1 MKRSLLITAIS
12 VVVVLALSSCSE
24 EIDQTPVFESVQVQK
39 QSLPLVAM
47 GTVTST
53 KATPL
58 LVPGQNWSSR
68 QLVWMRPEGEFVKAG
83 EVVARF
89 SAEQGRLEL
98 AQAQIDLERNA
109 VARALKEADLG
120 VSQGRIGVDLAQ
132 VDAELNIARRY
143 AKADLQVFARNQILD
158 AVQDEKFL
166 TDKRDVLDW
175 RRDQSGGR
183 GQAELAVLDS
193 QRARVAL
200 TAEQKKSDMDAL
212 EIKAPNDGVFMLSSD
227 WGGEKPKIG
236 ATLYAGMDFGS
247 LPDSSSMQVELSVP
261 QIEAQG
267 IVVGAKVRLHPEG
280 RPDQV
285 FTSTISQVDGG
296 AQAKDRRN
304 PVKYVSMKANIPAE
318 MIRKH
323 RFVSGQRFRS
333 DIFSVL
339 PKNTLSV
346 ANIAIVSEAGKNF
359 VEVGNADGGQF
370 KRREITLGEQGI
382 ARTIVSKGLAV
393 GDLVSLTP
401 KREEDTI
408 DADDKK
414 AKNKKPSEKQDAPR

>member
-1 MKRSLLITAIS
+1 MKRIHIIAT
-12 VVVVLALSSCSE
+12 VVLACLLSACTDLPE
-24 EIDQTPVFESVQVQK
+24 QTPVFEVIKTEK
-39 QSLPLVAM
+39 QSLSLVAM
-47 GTVTST
+47 GTVKST

-58 LVPGQNWSSR
+58 LVPGQNWSTR
-68 QLVWMRPEGEFVKAG
+68 QLIWMRPEGELVKAG

-89 SAEQGRLEL
+89 SAERGKLEL

-109 VARALKEADLG
+109 VARTLKEADLG

-166 TDKRDVLDW
+166 GNKREVLDW
-175 RRDQSGGR
+175 RRGQSDGR

-200 TAEQKKSDMDAL
+200 TADQKKSDLDAL
-212 EIKAPNDGVFMLSSD
+212 EIKAPNDGIFMLSAD

-267 IVVGAKVRLHPEG
+267 IVVGAQVRLYPEG
-280 RPDQV
+280 RPDQA

-304 PVKYVSMKANIPAE
+304 PVKYVSMKANIPKAV
-318 MIRKH
+318 IVKY
-323 RFVSGQRFRS
+323 RFVSSQRFRAN
-333 DIFSVL
+333 IFSLL

-346 ANIAIVSEAGKNF
+346 ANIAVVSEAGKNF
-359 VEVGNADGGQF
+359 VEVSTSAGGEF
-370 KRREITLGEQGI
+370 KRKEVTLGEQGI
-382 ARTIVSKGLAV
+382 ARTIVSKGLSV
-393 GDLVSLTP
+393 GDFVSLTP
-401 KREEDTI
+401 QREEEP
-408 DADDKK
+408 AASSDKK
-414 AKNKKPSEKQDAPR
+414 TVAKKFSAEQGSPR

>member
-1 MKRSLLITAIS
+1 MKHRMLTVTIVALIA
-12 VVVVLALSSCSE
+12 ALSACSSQV
-24 EIDQTPVFESVQVQK
+24 DQAPVFEVIK
-39 QSLPLVAM
+39 TETRSLPLVAM
-47 GTVTST
+47 GTVKSM

-68 QLVWMRPEGEFVKAG
+68 QLIWMRPEGEYVKSG

-109 VARALKEADLG
+109 VARTLKEADLG

-166 TDKRDVLDW
+166 SDKRDVLDW

-200 TAEQKKSDMDAL
+200 TANQKKSDLDAL
-212 EIKAPNDGVFMLSSD
+212 EIKAPNDGIFMLSTD

-267 IVVGAKVRLHPEG
+267 IVVGAQVSMHPDG
-280 RPDQV
+280 RPDQA

-304 PVKYVSMKANIPAE
+304 PVKYVSMKANIPTA
-318 MIRKH
+318 MIVKY
-323 RFVSGQRFRS
+323 RFVSGQRFRAS
-333 DIFSVL
+333 IFSLL

-346 ANIAIVSEAGKNF
+346 ANIAVVSEAGKNF
-359 VEVGNADGGQF
+359 VEVREGNEF

-382 ARTIVSKGLAV
+382 ARTIVSKGLNI
-393 GDLVSLTP
+393 GDVVSLTP
-401 KREEDTI
+401 KREEESV
-408 DADDKK
+408 ASEDKK
-414 AKNKKPSEKQDAPR
+414 STGKKTSTAQGAPQ